1 MNEVLKAVREASISI
16 ACLLDDVAVDE
27 NNDIKVFE
35 IQKDIEHIQNQ
46 VTIIENFLEP
56 FTVAELEDIKNGSP
70 EDRGSADRYYHR
82 GYNPHWYP
90 NGTGNRPHI
99 LKQDMSEEEIAL
111 YKKGWDGEQERKEW

>member
-1 MNEVLKAVREASISI
+1 MKLTK
-16 ACLLDDVAVDE
+16 E
-27 NNDIKVFE
+27 NAKKVFGY
-35 IQKDIEHIQNQ
+35 IEDQ
-46 VTIIENFLEP
+46 L
-56 FTVAELEDIKNGSP
+56 AEEDIGEFDSETSWTTAVQRTIKMFEDDTTSLHGSP

-90 NGTGNRPHI
+90 NGTGNRPRI